1 MNFNVKKVGLL
12 VAVMALGFTSCSKE
26 EANVTPE
33 LTQAEVKEIIQEN
46 LITEDLVGV
55 LGKGFKIASRG
66 ADIQEKSSSCFF
78 KNFLS
83 LGDDKKTLTLDFGS
97 GCKSFLTGKELAGK
111 LTIKYSLLDKGY
123 NRSVSFKDF
132 SIGGIKLQG
141 NLFVEN
147 TLKNANGNPH
157 SQFKGDFMITLPSG
171 KVISRKGSWKSEVV
185 KGADTPLN
193 LLDNEYA
200 TTGSWESLSLD
211 GFKRSITI
219 TKPLTRKSIFK
230 CGFFSTG
237 TIELVRADKKY
248 TLNFA
253 GNNENKCTD
262 KLTLTKPDG
271 SNKDFSLAALFNG
284 KK

>member
-1 MNFNVKKVGLL
+1 M
-12 VAVMALGFTSCSKE
+12 AVMALGFTSCSKE
-26 EANVTPE
+26 EVNVTPE
-33 LTQAEVKEIIQEN
+33 LTQAEVKEVIQEN
-46 LITEDLVGV
+46 LITEDLGSV
-55 LGKGFKIASRG
+55 LGKGFEIAARG
-66 ADIQEKSSSCFF
+66 ANVQERSSSCFF
-78 KNFLS
+78 KDFVSLS
-83 LGDDKKTLTLDFGS
+83 DDKKTLTLDFGS
-97 GCKSFLTGKELAGK
+97 GCSSFLTGKELAGK
-111 LTIKYSLLDKGY
+111 LIITYSLLDKGY

-157 SQFKGDFMITLPSG
+157 SHFKGDFMITLPSG

-219 TKPLTRKSIFK
+219 TKPLTRKSLFK

-253 GNNENKCTD
+253 GNNENECTD

-271 SNKDFSLAALFNG
+271 SSKDFSLAELFKS